1 LGNQSIIGRIKYKRY
16 LIDIYMKKVPFNS
29 SNELTVKDIEGYY
42 IRKVTPFGTSA
53 KVDCPKEH
61 LGKTVF
67 LVITSNDSE
76 SVHL

>member
-1 LGNQSIIGRIKYKRY
+1 
-16 LIDIYMKKVPFNS
+16 MNS

-67 LVITSNDSE
+67 LVITSNESE
-76 SVHL
+76 SVHP